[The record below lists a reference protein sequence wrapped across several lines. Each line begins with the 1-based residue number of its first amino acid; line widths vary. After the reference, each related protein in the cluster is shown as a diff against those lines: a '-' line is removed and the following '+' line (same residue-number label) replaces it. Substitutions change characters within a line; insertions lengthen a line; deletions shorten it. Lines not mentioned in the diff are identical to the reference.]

1 MIMVD
6 TFFLLPDSDQSIL
19 DLSELQLLLWWH
31 TFCLWLL
38 CKTEDTSELD
48 NGSSS
53 YMVSG
58 LTAAQTQESDLWHI
72 STFSDIYSVILVMR
86 CDQHTSIIAQYL

>member
-1 MIMVD
+1 
-6 TFFLLPDSDQSIL
+6 
-19 DLSELQLLLWWH
+19 
-31 TFCLWLL
+31 
-38 CKTEDTSELD
+38 
-48 NGSSS
+48 
-53 YMVSG
+53 MVSG